1 MMRRMGNTSADPASS
16 KAKAGQSSQY
26 LTFML
31 GGEEYG
37 VNILNVQEIKS
48 GAAITR
54 IPKLPSYIK
63 GVLNLRGVIVPVV
76 DFRERFSVEAGNSR
90 EVTTVI
96 ILNVETAGQASTV
109 GAIVDNVS
117 DVYDLSDDQI
127 KPTPDFGA
135 AISTEFIE
143 GIAILEGRTVIVL
156 NSNKLFSLEELSK
169 MDELD
174 SKTTGR

>member
-37 VNILNVQEIKS
+37 VNI
-48 GAAITR
+48 AAITR

-96 ILNVETAGQASTV
+96 ILNVETAGQAST
-109 GAIVDNVS
+109 G
-117 DVYDLSDDQI
+117 
-127 KPTPDFGA
+127 
-135 AISTEFIE
+135 
-143 GIAILEGRTVIVL
+143 
-156 NSNKLFSLEELSK
+156 SNRYSCV
-169 MDELD
+169 
-174 SKTTGR
+174 